1 MVERC
6 SAEVP
11 GSTPG
16 FSTIATSGSNKFTL
30 VCIFFFSFFKICPSL
45 LVAAAAAAAAASRI
59 IRGGFVTS
67 LYPVSFSMIFFFQK
81 NLINIKSHN
90 SKLEKKKL
98 CQKLEPLGL
107 PFG

>member
-11 GSTPG
+11 GSMPG

-45 LVAAAAAAAAASRI
+45 LVAAAAAAAAAASRI

-67 LYPVSFSMIFFFQK
+67 LYPVSFSMIFFF
-81 NLINIKSHN
+81 
-90 SKLEKKKL
+90 KKI
-98 CQKLEPLGL
+98 
-107 PFG
+107 